1 MEPARSNFSRRGNVS
16 FSLGPGDVSELTP
29 PEAISQSL
37 LAEMN
42 LPSRLIPSKRE
53 ERVGGSQCGHPT
65 AVRSGKEVLCSKSKQ
80 ISTPGRIS
88 KTHRNAKLPITVPPQ
103 LLFCSAGLQELLC
116 SVPESPGDASETIS
130 LGENTQLHESP
141 PDYFP

>member
-88 KTHRNAKLPITVPPQ
+88 KTHRNAKLPITVPPS
-103 LLFCSAGLQELLC
+103 CC
-116 SVPESPGDASETIS
+116 SVPLASRSCSAPFQKARGDASETIS

-141 PDYFP
+141 SDYFP